1 MIYYPTTQTVQAD
14 GLIYSVLRRKRTMYG
29 TTLIAWRGV
38 MWIYGTFASD
48 GRPVGGVVRDYM
60 SPNVPCCI
68 EARWEGKK
76 CDHMGVEAEC

>member
-14 GLIYSVLRRKRTMYG
+14 GVIYSVIRRQRAKDG
-29 TTLIAWRGV
+29 TRVIAQRGI
-38 MWIYGTFASD
+38 MWIYGVFRSD
-48 GRPVGGVVRDYM
+48 GTPVGGVVRDYM

-76 CDHMGVEAEC
+76 CDHMGVEAES